1 MNLQPVTGTP
11 FRITCKECGVNYWA
25 GDIQTGSP
33 TTIYADLNGRAWKDY
48 YCAMCAGD
56 VRAAQHATKHR
67 LDFVNNRG
75 E

>member
-1 MNLQPVTGTP
+1 MNLQLVTGTP
-11 FRITCKECGVNYWA
+11 FQITCAECGQHFWA
-25 GDIQTGSP
+25 GNVQTGMP
-33 TTIYADLNGRAWKDY
+33 TAIYADIDGAAFKDY